1 MTKFLG
7 PFINDLSEGD
17 SNVLQELVTWVNTS
31 DVISAYPDGGATST
45 EVVVYYNRISTNG
58 RPIQV
63 SFGFYDNLGEELPGV
78 DYNYA
83 RFVTANLIDAFNSS
97 PTDVI
102 IEPQYPSGFPTRN
115 IEVG

>member
-1 MTKFLG
+1 MTAY
-7 PFINDLSEGD
+7 SE
-17 SNVLQELVTWVNTS
+17 SASLEAVTL
-31 DVISAYPDGGATST
+31 
-45 EVVVYYNRISTNG
+45 YYNRSNTSGQLIG
-58 RPIQV
+58 RDIT
-63 SFGFYDNLGEELPGV
+63 FYDNLGNELPGV

-102 IEPQYPSGFPTRN
+102 IEPRYPSGFPTRN

>member
-7 PFINDLSEGD
+7 PFIYDESAGETPSSLG
-17 SNVLQELVTWVNTS
+17 WVNTS
-31 DVISAYPDGGATST
+31 EVITAYSESASGDTVELWYNRSRATGGAVST
-45 EVVVYYNRISTNG
+45 ELT
-58 RPIQV
+58 
-63 SFGFYDNLGEELPGV
+63 FYDNLGNALPGV

-102 IEPQYPSGFPTRN
+102 IEPQYPSGFPTQN

>member
-7 PFINDLSEGD
+7 PFINDSSEGE
-17 SNVLQELVTWVNTS
+17 SNVLNERVFWLNTS
-31 DVISAYPDGGATST
+31 DVMTAYSESASG
-45 EVVVYYNRISTNG
+45 EVVTLYYNRSSTSG
-58 RPIQV
+58 TPIELTIN
-63 SFGFYDNLGEELPGV
+63 FYDNLDEELPGV

-102 IEPQYPSGFPTRN
+102 IEPRYPSGFPTRN

>member
-7 PFINDLSEGD
+7 PFIYD
-17 SNVLQELVTWVNTS
+17 SSAGETPSSLTWVNTS
-31 DVISAYPDGGATST
+31 EVSTAYSESASSDAVGL
-45 EVVVYYNRISTNG
+45 YYNRNSATGGPVILEIS
-58 RPIQV
+58 
-63 SFGFYDNLGEELPGV
+63 FYDNLGNELSGV

-102 IEPQYPSGFPTRN
+102 IEPRYPSGFPTRN
-115 IEVG
+115 IEVS